1 MMLLVM
7 TMMSASDVM
16 LPKQKG
22 AVSRN
27 AKEVT
32 GKENIEDHD

>member
-7 TMMSASDVM
+7 TMMSVGDVM

-22 AVSRN
+22 AVSRKV
-27 AKEVT
+27 KEVKR
-32 GKENIEDHD
+32 KENIEDHD